1 MKLEMSPELI
11 EAFRIAL
18 SMAEEKLEEFKGD
31 IEALRELLKH
41 AKVIGGDV
49 SERAD
54 EELARILQAEN
65 R

>member
-1 MKLEMSPELI
+1 MSSSS
-11 EAFRIAL
+11 AR
-18 SMAEEKLEEFKGD
+18 SEEFKGD